1 MKLNE
6 IGRIAG
12 IQKYASGSSQR
23 SEQASAP
30 RRKDEVSISPEAKE
44 LLESERMNQAER
56 AQKLSELKDSVSTGT
71 YYVDAGRIAD
81 KLLPYLK
88 SPSE

>member
-12 IQKYASGSSQR
+12 IQKYAAGGSGKR
-23 SEQASAP
+23 SENAASA

-44 LLESERMNQAER
+44 LLETQRTNQA
-56 AQKLSELKDSVSTGT
+56 
-71 YYVDAGRIAD
+71 IAR
-81 KLLPYLK
+81 K
-88 SPSE
+88 S

>member
-12 IQKYASGSSQR
+12 IQKYASGNGHR
-23 SEQASAP
+23 SEQASPP

-44 LLESERMNQAER
+44 LLESQRMNQAEL
-56 AQKLSELKDSVSTGT
+56 AQRLSELKSSVSAGT
-71 YYVDAGRIAD
+71 YSVDAGKLAD